1 MLCVFDGVRGPAS
14 IPAEW
19 LSVRDARYT
28 AVTGI
33 PRYLGVP
40 VRTAVRFLN
49 TGIPRHQM
57 IEV

>member
-1 MLCVFDGVRGPAS
+1 MARSYLEVSSQEAN
-14 IPAEW
+14 
-19 LSVRDARYT
+19 RDARYT

-49 TGIPRHQM
+49 TGIPRHQIIWQM

>member
-1 MLCVFDGVRGPAS
+1 MLRYAGFPDD
-14 IPAEW
+14 I
-19 LSVRDARYT
+19 LTRDARYT
-28 AVTGI
+28 EVTGI
-33 PRYLGVP
+33 PWYLGVP